1 MVGGSLGGLTAALV
15 LADVGCDVA
24 VYERSSAALEARG
37 AGIAVLDET
46 VRWFAERS
54 AVDPDE
60 LCSSTRFIR
69 FLDADGAVVHERE
82 HRYRFSAWNTI
93 YRALLAEFPQER
105 YLLGQEV
112 VGFAPDGDGVALALR
127 SGAPARADLV
137 VCADGIGSTARADLL
152 PEVTPAL
159 RGVRRVA
166 RHPARGR
173 ADAAPRTP
181 RCTTRSPTRCCPTA
195 TSSSTRSP
203 GRTGLGG
210 SG

>member
-1 MVGGSLGGLTAALV
+1 MTRVAVVGGSLGGLTAALV

-46 VRWFAERS
+46 VRWFVERS

-60 LCSSTRFIR
+60 LCSSTRYIR

-112 VGFAPDGDGVALALR
+112 VGFAPDGDGVALAVHLCSLPWRPRVVLTSTDPDAARPGDLAR
-127 SGAPARADLV
+127 SGARAFVAKEELPN
-137 VCADGIGSTARADLL
+137 APLRELL
-152 PEVTPAL
+152 
-159 RGVRRVA
+159 
-166 RHPARGR
+166 
-173 ADAAPRTP
+173 AA
-181 RCTTRSPTRCCPTA
+181 A
-195 TSSSTRSP
+195 
-203 GRTGLGG
+203 G
-210 SG
+210 